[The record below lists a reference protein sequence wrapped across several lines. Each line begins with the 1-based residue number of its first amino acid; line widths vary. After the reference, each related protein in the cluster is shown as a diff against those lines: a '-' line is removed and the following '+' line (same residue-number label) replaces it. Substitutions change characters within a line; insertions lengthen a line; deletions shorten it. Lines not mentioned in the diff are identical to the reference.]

1 METEVGAEALAPGVD
16 VSILGDGLAAVL
28 GVPHV
33 VLARLGVDEAV
44 AVVRVHR
51 GVGAVDHSGGTVED
65 RGDRAG
71 PGDVSGRV
79 ERAIVKL
86 AAAPAA
92 DAGEELGLA
101 RGNHHRQVHVGSHPA
116 RLDLLP
122 LPACERPGEDEA
134 VAGVRDDVVLARDE
148 GLAEAHHRAP
158 VRSLVHE
165 GPALGC
171 AGESAGESERANEP
185 YALATPE

>member
-51 GVGAVDHSGGTVED
+51 GVGAVDHDGGAVED
-65 RGDRAG
+65 RRDRAG

-116 RLDLLP
+116 RRLDLLP

-134 VAGVRDDVVLARDE
+134 VAGVRDDVVLARDD

-165 GPALGC
+165 DPALGC
-171 AGESAGESERANEP
+171 AGESATQSRERASE
-185 YALATPE
+185 